1 MDDTTRLLTKI
12 ATLYYRNGLT
22 QEQVAQ
28 RLGISRQSIGRYLKR
43 AQASG
48 IVEIKIHSP
57 LSQSADF
64 EYQLEKVFHLHE
76 AIVVQPPADTEVS
89 IKEAL
94 GEAGAAFL
102 ERRVKNGDIIGV
114 SWSSTVLQCATRL
127 GKVGARQVTVVQ
139 MNGSLDRTAYSTRA
153 EYIVD
158 RIAAAFGGKAVAL
171 AAPLMVDRSDI
182 IESLRS
188 DSRIAAALDLARKAN
203 VALFGVGDVSEQSS
217 LFKTGYMDRQM
228 LRKLRAGARGAVGD
242 ICGRFYDAQG
252 RVCLPEFDERTLAIE
267 LENLRSKE
275 LAVAIA
281 GGLHK
286 VEAIVGMLRGRY
298 CNVLITDAET
308 ANALLARTS
317 LKEEKGGNA
326 S

>member
-1 MDDTTRLLTKI
+1 MDENTRLLTKI
-12 ATLYYRNGLT
+12 ATLYYKNGLT
-22 QEQVAQ
+22 QQQVAQ

-43 AQASG
+43 AQDSG

-57 LSQSADF
+57 VSQSADL
-64 EYQLEKVFHLHE
+64 EYKLEKTFRLHE
-76 AIVVQPPADTEVS
+76 VIVVQPPADTDAS
-89 IKEAL
+89 IKETL

-114 SWSSTVLQCATRL
+114 TWSSTVLQCAMHL
-127 GKVGARQVTVVQ
+127 DKVGARKVTVVQ
-139 MNGSLDRTAYSTRA
+139 MNGSLDRSAYSTRA
-153 EYIVD
+153 EHIVD
-158 RIAAAFGGKAVAL
+158 RIAEAFGGKAVAL

-182 IESLRS
+182 IESLLS

-217 LFKTGYMDRQM
+217 LFKTGYMDKQM
-228 LRKLRAGARGAVGD
+228 LRRLRRGSNGAVGD

-252 RVCLPEFDERTLAIE
+252 RVCSQELDERTLAIE
-267 LENLRSKE
+267 LEKLRSKE

-286 VEAIVGMLRGRY
+286 VEAILGMLRGRY
-298 CNVLITDAET
+298 CNVLITDVET
-308 ANALLARTS
+308 ASALLAQTMS
-317 LKEEKGGNA
+317 KEEKGGNA